1 MNADKASMEIFRLDI
16 DCQPK
21 WLSIQQYFEKI
32 GQELPARVVANL
44 RPVCVINESLYIEY
58 CGKKE
63 HYKMVMDAYKKKR
76 DIIEAKIL
84 STYSVSFIGN
94 GKKVD
99 EMKLSWLKELIS
111 IYQPRQIKFNIFMD

>member
-63 HYKMVMDAYKKKR
+63 HHKMVMDAYKKKR
-76 DIIEAKIL
+76 DIIEAKSL

-99 EMKLSWLKELIS
+99 EMKLTWLKELIS